1 MGSDAV
7 AVSVPDDDRP
17 GLQRAHAWH
26 VRRHFEALL
35 DRKLPA
41 FRRSHLSRNPV
52 AIFLDCRRL
61 NSYLSTARL
70 PAGPVYFACRKTQE
84 PLSQPRNSSVLDQ
97 LPGSNVCLDV
107 PAARHRAGQLY
118 AAETWDHPRSLAAAV

>member
-17 GLQRAHAWH
+17 GLQPAHARD
-26 VRRHFEALL
+26 VRRNFRALV
-35 DRKLPA
+35 DRKLSA

-61 NSYLSTARL
+61 NSYLSSARL
-70 PAGPVYFACRKTQE
+70 SAGPVYFACWKAQE
-84 PLSQPRNSSVLDQ
+84 PLSQSRDSPVLDQ
-97 LPGSNVCLDV
+97 LPGSNLCLDV

-118 AAETWDHPRSLAAAV
+118 ATETWDHPRSLAAAV